1 MAGNNSRTGKATG
14 IGPGKSRLPA
24 LRSPSSGDYA
34 VGYGKPPKH
43 SRFKAGRSGNPRGRP
58 KGTKNYKPEVNHEW
72 LQEIVLEEA
81 YRKIRVRDGDRQVD
95 VPMAQAVVRTLAVNA
110 AKGNNRAQKLFT
122 EMLSQTERFRRE
134 RLEEFL
140 QIAIQYKSGW
150 EQELEYRERH
160 GIVDTEPLPHPDDV
174 LIDMRTGEVRYTG
187 PMTKEDKERWERL
200 MEAKQTLREDIAEM
214 EAYVSETRM
223 GKTTRDTF
231 EGYLE
236 QNRASMEKIRTVLPD
251 DLERKYRARGWGK
264 T

>member
-1 MAGNNSRTGKATG
+1 MEWQFRKGQ
-14 IGPGKSRLPA
+14 
-24 LRSPSSGDYA
+24 
-34 VGYGKPPKH
+34 
-43 SRFKAGRSGNPRGRP
+43 SGNPRGRP
-58 KGTKNYKPEVNHEW
+58 RGARNKKPALDGER
-72 LQEIVLEEA
+72 LLDIVQEEA
-81 YRKIRVRDGDRQVD
+81 RRTIQLRDGGQLVD
-95 VPMAQAVVRTLAVNA
+95 MSMAQAVVRTLAVNA